1 VRILKTDDP
10 LFFPWLE
17 EVKGRGE
24 SIETQVEDAVR
35 EVLREV
41 KTKGDRALLE
51 YTRRWDGF
59 DVSSPEDLVISKE
72 DMEAAY
78 FSLPAELQDALQE
91 AHRRIKAF
99 HEAQKEQSW
108 FLCESGGTILG
119 QKVTPLDKV
128 GVYVPGGR
136 ASYPSSLLMNVIPA
150 KVAGVKEVVVC
161 SPTPQGKV
169 NKALLGAGYL
179 AGVDRIYRVGGAQAV
194 AAMAYGTSLIPAVDK
209 IVGPGNVYVATA
221 KRLVFGVVDI
231 DTIAGPSEILIL
243 AEDGAPPRYV
253 AADLLSQAE
262 HDTLASA
269 ILVTPSY
276 PLAQEVAKE
285 VEILLEDLPTA
296 PTARQSLNRYGG
308 VVVCSSLEEGVELVN
323 QIAPEHLEIFT
334 KDPWKVLPLIRHA
347 GAIFLGPYSPEPMG
361 DYIAG
366 PNHVLPT
373 GGRARFSSPLCTKD
387 FLKYSSIISLERE
400 TFDALKRQAITLAQW
415 EGLPAHAKSLE
426 VRK

>member
-1 VRILKTDDP
+1 VRILRIGDP
-10 LFFPWLE
+10 LFSPWLE
-17 EVKGRGE
+17 EVKTRGE

-35 EVLREV
+35 EILREV
-41 KTKGDRALLE
+41 RAKGDRALLE
-51 YTRRWDGF
+51 YTMRWDGF
-59 DVSSPEDLVISKE
+59 DVSSPEDLIISKGE
-72 DMEAAY
+72 MEVSYSA
-78 FSLPAELQDALQE
+78 LPSELQDALQE
-91 AHRRIKAF
+91 ACRRIKAF
-99 HEAQKEQSW
+99 HEAQREQSW
-108 FLCESGGTILG
+108 FLYESGGTILG
-119 QKVTPLDKV
+119 QKVTPLDRV

-169 NKALLGAGYL
+169 NKALLGAAYL
-179 AGVDRIYRVGGAQAV
+179 TGVDRIYRVGGAQAV

-243 AEDGAPPRYV
+243 AEDGAPSRYV

-262 HDTLASA
+262 HDALASA
-269 ILVTPSY
+269 ILVTPSH
-276 PLAQEVAKE
+276 PLAQAVAKE

-296 PTARQSLNRYGG
+296 PTARRSLNRYGG
-308 VVVCSSLEEGVELVN
+308 LVVCSCLEEGVKLVN

-334 KDPWKVLPLIRHA
+334 KDPWRVLPLIHHA

-373 GGRARFSSPLCTKD
+373 GGRARFSSPLGTKD
-387 FLKYSSIISLERE
+387 FLKHSSIISLSRE
-400 TFDALKRQAITLAQW
+400 TFDALKSQVITLAQW
-415 EGLPAHAKSLE
+415 EGLPAHARALE

>member
-1 VRILKTDDP
+1 
-10 LFFPWLE
+10 
-17 EVKGRGE
+17 
-24 SIETQVEDAVR
+24 
-35 EVLREV
+35 
-41 KTKGDRALLE
+41 
-51 YTRRWDGF
+51 
-59 DVSSPEDLVISKE
+59 
-72 DMEAAY
+72 
-78 FSLPAELQDALQE
+78 
-91 AHRRIKAF
+91 
-99 HEAQKEQSW
+99 
-108 FLCESGGTILG
+108 
-119 QKVTPLDKV
+119 VTPLDRV

-169 NKALLGAGYL
+169 NKALLGAAYL
-179 AGVDRIYRVGGAQAV
+179 TGVDRIYRVGGAQAV

-243 AEDGAPPRYV
+243 AEDGAPSRYV

-262 HDTLASA
+262 HDALASA
-269 ILVTPSY
+269 ILVTPSH
-276 PLAQEVAKE
+276 PLAQAVAKE

-296 PTARQSLNRYGG
+296 PTARRSLNRYGG
-308 VVVCSSLEEGVELVN
+308 LVVCSCLEEGVKLVN

-334 KDPWKVLPLIRHA
+334 KDPWRVLPLIHHA

-373 GGRARFSSPLCTKD
+373 GGRARFSSPLGTKD
-387 FLKYSSIISLERE
+387 FLKHSSIISLSRE
-400 TFDALKRQAITLAQW
+400 TFDALKSQVITLAQW
-415 EGLPAHAKSLE
+415 EGLPAHARALE